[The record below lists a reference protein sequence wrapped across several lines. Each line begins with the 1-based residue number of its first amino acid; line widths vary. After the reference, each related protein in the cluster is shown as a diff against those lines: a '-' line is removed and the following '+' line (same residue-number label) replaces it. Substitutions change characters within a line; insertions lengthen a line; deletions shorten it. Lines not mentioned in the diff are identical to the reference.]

1 MIWMG
6 GMAVVALLVVFGLFQ
21 GIRAHMA
28 LQWPYVDGKIVRKQ
42 ILQPNPDAD
51 KYIRDFA
58 YTYEVAGQNHT
69 ASRVSL
75 VDDLTQSGTETVAEH
90 AACSV

>member
-6 GMAVVALLVVFGLFQ
+6 GMAVVALLVVWGLFQ

-42 ILQPNPDAD
+42 ILQPDPDAD

-58 YTYEVAGQNHT
+58 YTYEVAGQSHT

-75 VDDLTQSGTETVAEH
+75 TCRWQERFDPVGDPRRVID
-90 AACSV
+90 